1 MRRFPL
7 TLIFPLLLTFLFVSP
22 AAGFLWDTTT
32 LVTIDGTTH
41 TTEDF
46 KRWWHYFN
54 DADMA
59 LPKTPELYIDWLLL
73 AREGKRMM
81 LDEDPSFQHRTEVFL
96 KVRSLLMLQ
105 REEIID
111 KITIAD
117 DELRTRYE
125 KLYTPRWLLERLQ
138 FATAEAAQ
146 TAWQELQDGT
156 VTIDELEARPREQ
169 GGPTAHRE
177 DWRRPVGIDAE
188 WAAIFGKLAV
198 GEATEPIKDLD
209 DFVFYFLKEKKDGD
223 PEDFDYLR
231 KRISE
236 KIFQE
241 RKEELTAALLSR
253 LREKFNLQVDE
264 KRLADLDLDAPDG
277 TFGEAPIITSSR
289 ENFSEK
295 DFMAILR
302 KDEEVRQ
309 PGRHGRTAEADNIKN
324 RVVNGIIGQ
333 NLTNWEAL
341 DRHYE
346 EQEPFKWE
354 YQFNVRHRL
363 TNAVQARLFAAKVT
377 VSDEEIKN
385 YYMENISR
393 YTQPEMVDLVLI
405 DDTAGDVDRVWG
417 EVAAGKDFFKAVK
430 EITEQSTTAETLPL
444 IHLEPSVQEIVAK
457 LTTGETSRP
466 FTNEGHRFLLHLTER
481 TPAVPVPLEKVS
493 QTIRSSLMA
502 KKIAQ
507 KRKEYLDLLKS
518 RSAIKV
524 NESNWQA
531 IQKELGGNT

>member
-1 MRRFPL
+1 MRRFTLMLILPL
-7 TLIFPLLLTFLFVSP
+7 FLTILSVSP
-22 AAGFLWDTTT
+22 AVSFWWDTDS
-32 LVTIDGTTH
+32 LVTIDGTAH
-41 TTEDF
+41 TTQDF

-54 DADMA
+54 DSDMP
-59 LPKTPELYIDWLLL
+59 LPETPEPYIDWLLL
-73 AREGKRMM
+73 AREGERMM
-81 LDEDPSFQHRTEVFL
+81 LADDPSFQHKTKVFL

-105 REEIID
+105 QEEIFD
-111 KITIAD
+111 KITITD
-117 DELRTRYE
+117 DELRVRYE
-125 KLYTPRWLLERLQ
+125 KLYTPLWLLERLQ
-138 FATAEAAQ
+138 FADEKAAQ
-146 TAWQELQDGT
+146 TAWQELMDGT
-156 VTIDELEARPREQ
+156 VTIDELEARPPAQ
-169 GGPTAHRE
+169 GGPAAHRE
-177 DWRRPVGIDAE
+177 DWRRPVGIDE
-188 WAAIFGKLAV
+188 FWADSFRKLKV

-209 DFVFYFLKEKKDGD
+209 DFVFYFLKKQEDGD
-223 PEDFDYLR
+223 AKDFDKLR
-231 KRISE
+231 KQIHE
-236 KIFQE
+236 KIFRE
-241 RKEELTAALLSR
+241 KKNELTDALLSR
-253 LREKFNLQVDE
+253 LREKYNLQVDE
-264 KRLADLDLDAPDG
+264 QRLAELDLEAPEEAFGDAPV
-277 TFGEAPIITSSR
+277 ITSNH
-289 ENFSEK
+289 ENLSEK

-302 KDEEVRQ
+302 KDEALRQ
-309 PGRHGRTAEADNIKN
+309 LGRHGMKPEEAAVKN

-354 YQFNVRHRL
+354 YEFNVKHRL
-363 TNAVQARLFAAKVT
+363 ANAVQNRLFAAEAT
-377 VSDEEIKN
+377 VSEEEIKN
-385 YYMENISR
+385 YYTANITQ